1 MLAIVFAGLGGG
13 NSSRVE
19 YAPALFQFDRLNEN
33 VAYRPEYDLDLAP
46 APVVLVAPQ
55 IEATPTAP
63 LPAAAI
69 APMVT
74 AAAIDGGDRP
84 QCPAVIVATFGE
96 HAPAACAIA
105 WCESRYNPLASGDG
119 GVSLGLFQVNTGW
132 HGPSGPNGWASWAGI
147 EPEALYD
154 PAVNA
159 DVARRIWAY
168 SGYTWRA
175 WTCAAKVGLS

>member
-1 MLAIVFAGLGGG
+1 MAPVESFEGKTLIAG
-13 NSSRVE
+13 
-19 YAPALFQFDRLNEN
+19 
-33 VAYRPEYDLDLAP
+33 YRPEYDMDLAP

-69 APMVT
+69 APTVT

-132 HGPSGPNGWASWAGI
+132 QGAAGPRGWASWAGI

-154 PAVNA
+154 PAANA
-159 DVARRIWAY
+159 AVARRIWAY
-168 SGYTWRA
+168 SGFTWRA

>member
-1 MLAIVFAGLGGG
+1 MAALLAILFAGLGGG

-96 HAPAACAIA
+96 HAPAACAVA
-105 WCESRYNPLASGDG
+105 WCESRWNPGAVGDYG
-119 GVSLGLFQVNTGW
+119 ASLGLFQVQPRW
-132 HGPSGPNGWASWAGI
+132 HQWRVPGEDLMDLTVNVRAAWLISSGGRDWS
-147 EPEALYD
+147 
-154 PAVNA
+154 
-159 DVARRIWAY
+159 
-168 SGYTWRA
+168 A
-175 WTCAAKVGLS
+175 WTCKPW